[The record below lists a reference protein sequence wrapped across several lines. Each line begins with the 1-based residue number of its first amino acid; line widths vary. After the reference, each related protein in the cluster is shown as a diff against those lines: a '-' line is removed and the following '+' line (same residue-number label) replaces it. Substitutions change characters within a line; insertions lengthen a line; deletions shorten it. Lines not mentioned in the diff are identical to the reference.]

1 METFLHKFLGIKK
14 NINQRV
20 KRYSDLCLFG
30 IAILALLALS
40 GCAAMVLPSENMRW
54 DMNAPVFFAG
64 GVKDPGVK
72 ITIQAWGWDNWY
84 DIGSFKSE
92 SNKWQGLG
100 ADYAYLWYGWLPIDA
115 KYWGNE
121 DTVAG
126 YCAQIGHSADVRAK
140 LENGSNLFAGT
151 VWDWPSCY
159 WNHPGSDFY
168 KYCWSDPGAGIDTM
182 VRATDYHHFGKECVA
197 AINALRKKE
206 GKPLLQMYEW
216 GNCEADENAKY
227 NYQYHLTHPTEN
239 WHQHQPGGAA
249 QNGCPK
255 YPTYDSLFSCIALWD
270 DKPYGNNP
278 GEKTCFQKNPLPDDT
293 NDHRCAI
300 NVQSLPYYCY
310 GSNCECGHYV
320 NMINCPVYTKVSC
333 GIYKAPDGNWAAVA
347 NFYQ

>member
-14 NINQRV
+14 NINQGV

-30 IAILALLALS
+30 IAILVLLALS
-40 GCAAMVLPSENMRW
+40 GCAAMVSPNEGMRW

-64 GVKDPGVK
+64 GVKDPGVNIK
-72 ITIQAWGWDNWY
+72 IQAWGWDKWY
-84 DIGSFKSE
+84 EIGSFKSE

-121 DTVAG
+121 DTAAP
-126 YCAQIGHSADVRAK
+126 YCAQIGHSAQVGAILDGG
-140 LENGSNLFAGT
+140 NNLFT
-151 VWDWPSCY
+151 VCWDWPWCY
-159 WNHPGSDFY
+159 SAHPGADFY
-168 KYCWSDPGAGIDTM
+168 KYCWPAGDPAGDFTW

-197 AINALRKKE
+197 KINAIRKNE
-206 GKPLLQMYEW
+206 GKPTLLQEYEA
-216 GNCEADENAKY
+216 GECEADENAKY

-249 QNGCPK
+249 QNACPK
-255 YPTYDSLFSCIALWD
+255 YPTYDSLFKCIEQWAA
-270 DKPYGNNP
+270 
-278 GEKTCFQKNPLPDDT
+278 EKTCFQKNPLPDDT

-347 NFYQ
+347 NFYK